1 MQVMRTIL
9 TVVRVNDI
17 LIVDYQRLSATIN
30 MVCAKCE
37 KKQTKVAAP
46 DPFRNK
52 SLGASAS
59 TSKQTD
65 ERNDLGK
72 NKLLSKNRYL
82 PYAAKTG
89 GSKCK
94 VCKQTTARPD
104 AKYCQNC
111 AYKRGKCS
119 VCGVKQM

>member
-1 MQVMRTIL
+1 MKSQIK
-9 TVVRVNDI
+9 
-17 LIVDYQRLSATIN
+17 QATG
-30 MVCAKCE
+30 E

-72 NKLLSKNRYL
+72 NKLLSKSAQATFCITSSNEL
-82 PYAAKTG
+82 P
-89 GSKCK
+89 
-94 VCKQTTARPD
+94 R
-104 AKYCQNC
+104 
-111 AYKRGKCS
+111 
-119 VCGVKQM
+119 